1 MKKVSLKKRKIGYKD
16 ILRFIWVVLN
26 HYFFFFVYFIAVFAI
41 HYALTKVSFTF
52 SEIGPFIFYAGIF
65 GPGVNAFLHALYA
78 EKGKPSIRMIMW
90 AHTFAIII
98 LIPITEFI

>member
-16 ILRFIWVVLN
+16 ILKLIWVILN
-26 HYFFFFVYFIAVFAI
+26 HYFFFLAYFAVVFTI
-41 HYALTKVSFTF
+41 HYALTKTTF
-52 SEIGPFIFYAGIF
+52 SFHDIKPFMFYAGIF

-98 LIPITEFI
+98 LMPITEFI